1 MIYASDFAGKR
12 KDKKYCNFL
21 KVTIQRILLLT
32 NVFRRSMNFLKIV
45 SPMATKLLNAGNN

>member
-21 KVTIQRILLLT
+21 KVTIQRVLLLS
-32 NVFRRSMNFLKIV
+32 NVFRRSMDFLKIV
-45 SPMATKLLNAGNN
+45 SAMATKLLNAGNN